1 MQKTLKKP
9 SKIFRKSPNMSPKID
24 PGGLRRPLK
33 SLPGGL
39 REPNRA
45 RSSTGGPFF
54 RQKWLKHCKYHAFW
68 LQKKTWLSWNG
79 KRERRES
86 VQALQ
91 ARREQKEQQ
100 EQREQERE
108 NHEEE
113 QGESGKSPP
122 TIETASP

>member
-1 MQKTLKKP
+1 MPCMFSLFAPARFPTILDHFWDP
-9 SKIFRKSPNMSPKID
+9 KSVGNAT
-24 PGGLRRPLK
+24 GTLRRF
-33 SLPGGL
+33 LP
-39 REPNRA
+39 
-45 RSSTGGPFF
+45 
-54 RQKWLKHCKYHAFW
+54 QKRVQTL
-68 LQKKTWLSWNG
+68 TWLSWNG